1 MTIIDADRTAI
12 DSLVAPTPFPG
23 SFAVSYLR
31 VSTKEQAEKGGQA
44 EGFSIPAQREAN
56 QRKADQLGATII
68 EEFVDAG
75 ESARKADRPELM
87 RMIQYVAKHKTN
99 YCIVHKV
106 DRLARNRADDVTI
119 HLALKDAG
127 VTLVSATENIDETPS
142 GMLLHGIM
150 SSIAEFYSR
159 NLATE
164 VVKGLSQKA
173 AQGGTVTKAPIGYR
187 NVGVRDDFGR
197 EVRTVEI
204 DEERARLVRWA
215 FQVFASGGWTTS
227 QLHHELVARGLTTAA
242 SPRRPS
248 RPIGK
253 SSVHRMLTNP
263 YYKGSVR
270 YQGVT
275 YAGAHEAIVPNEV
288 RDQVQ
293 TVLGTHRS
301 AADATQ
307 VHEHYLKGTVFCGQC
322 GSRLL
327 VCNAKSSQGTIY
339 PYFVCASRHAGR
351 GDCTRQ
357 AMLIEQVERLIER
370 FYAKVQIDPE
380 TIEAISAMIHARFDE
395 MMAEGAV
402 ELADLASRRTQLEGE
417 QQKLLQ
423 AHYAGAIPLDLLK
436 REQDRITASLE
447 TIEHRITAHHGH
459 YADARANLDDSLKL
473 LSNAADLYEHADDPN
488 RRLCNQA
495 LFKAIYID
503 EDNDVRVGYR
513 NPYDGLSLS
522 GLHADA
528 LSWAAEAKKMGQGR
542 TATKG
547 GPLVASSHLTRL
559 G

>member
-1 MTIIDADRTAI
+1 MTIIDAERTAI

-56 QRKADQLGATII
+56 QRKAEQLGATII

-87 RMIQYVAKHKTN
+87 RMIQYVTQHKTN

-187 NVGVRDDFGR
+187 NVGVRDGFGR

-215 FQVFASGGWTTS
+215 FQVFASGDWTTS
-227 QLHHELVARGLTTAA
+227 QLHQELVARGLTTAA
-242 SPRRPS
+242 TPRRPA
-248 RPIGK
+248 RPIAK

-288 RDQVQ
+288 WDQVQ

-322 GSRLL
+322 GSRLI

-339 PYFVCASRHAGR
+339 PYFVCASRHGGR
-351 GDCTRQ
+351 GDCARQ
-357 AMLIEQVERLIER
+357 AMLIEQVERLVER

-380 TIEAISAMIHARFDE
+380 TIEAVSAMIHARFDE
-395 MMAEGAV
+395 MMAEGAA
-402 ELADLASRRTQLEGE
+402 ELADLASRRTQLGGE

-447 TIEHRITAHHGH
+447 TIEYRITAHHGH
-459 YADARANLDDSLKL
+459 YADARENLDDSLKL
-473 LSNAADLYEHADDPN
+473 LSNAADIYEHADDAN
-488 RRLCNQA
+488 RRLLNQA
-495 LFKAIYID
+495 LFKTIYID

-513 NPYDGLSLS
+513 NPYDGLSIP

-528 LSWAAEAKKMGQGR
+528 LSWAAEAKKMGQ
-542 TATKG
+542 AEPSTKG
-547 GPLVASSHLTRL
+547 GPLVESSNLTRL